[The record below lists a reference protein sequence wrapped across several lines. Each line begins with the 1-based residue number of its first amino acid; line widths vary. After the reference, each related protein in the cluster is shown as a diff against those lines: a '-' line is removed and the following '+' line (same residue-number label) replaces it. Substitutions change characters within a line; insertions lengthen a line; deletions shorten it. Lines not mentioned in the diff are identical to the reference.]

1 MFKLK
6 GFITDYL
13 TFCEYNKKLNR
24 KSIKAYSIDLTQFSK
39 HFEKLED
46 INRDSLSEYIA
57 DLHKKYKPKTVKRKL
72 AAVKTFMKY
81 LEYKETIEVSPI
93 RNIMTKFK
101 EPITLPMVIP
111 YNIIQRLLD
120 TAYSD
125 KNRDNMS
132 EYERQIALRNVAV
145 LEILFA
151 TGVRV
156 SELCNIKQRDIDFN
170 NNRIRIM
177 GKGSRERIIHITNA
191 EVITAIHDYIKVF
204 GEKSAD
210 NEHLFINKRGN
221 RLSEQSVRFMLRDFE
236 ERLNIPLH
244 ITPHMFRHSFATYLL
259 EEEVDIRYIQQLLGH
274 SSITTTQ
281 IYTSV
286 SLEKQKK
293 ILEAKHPRNRFRVN
307 KG

>member
-1 MFKLK
+1 VNS
-6 GFITDYL
+6 IADYL
-13 TFCEYNKKLNR
+13 VFCDNNKKLNH

-39 HFEKLED
+39 NFEKLED

-57 DLHKKYKPKTVKRKL
+57 GLHKKYKPKTVKRKL

-81 LEYKETIEVSPI
+81 LEYKEIIAVNPI
-93 RNIMTKFK
+93 RNLMTKFK
-101 EPITLPMVIP
+101 EPITLPRVIP
-111 YNIIQRLLD
+111 FNIIQRFLD
-120 TAYSD
+120 MAYCD

-132 EYERQIALRNVAV
+132 RYEKQVAVRNVAV

-156 SELCNIKQRDIDFN
+156 SELCNLKQRDIDFS
-170 NNRIRIM
+170 NNRLRIM
-177 GKGSRERIIHITNA
+177 GKGSRERIIHITNT
-191 EVITAIHDYIKVF
+191 EVIAAIHDYITVF
-204 GEKSAD
+204 GEKAD
-210 NEHLFINKRGN
+210 KNEHLFINKRGN
-221 RLSEQSVRFMLRDFE
+221 RLSEQSVRFMLRDFT

-293 ILEAKHPRNRFRVN
+293 ILEAKHPRNRFRLN

>member
-1 MFKLK
+1 MCKLANY
-6 GFITDYL
+6 IADYL
-13 TFCEYNKKLNR
+13 VFCDNNKKLNS

-39 HFEKLED
+39 HFEKLDD

-81 LEYKETIEVSPI
+81 LEYKEIVIISPI
-93 RNIMTKFK
+93 RNLMTKFK
-101 EPITLPMVIP
+101 EPINLPRVIP
-111 YNIIQRLLD
+111 FNIIQQFLD
-120 TAYSD
+120 TAYDD
-125 KNRDNMS
+125 KNRDKMS
-132 EYERQIALRNVAV
+132 EYEKQVAARNVAV

-170 NNRIRIM
+170 NNRLSIM
-177 GKGSRERIIHITNA
+177 GKGSRERIIHITNT
-191 EVITAIHDYIKVF
+191 EVITAIREYITVF
-204 GEKSAD
+204 GEKAD
-210 NEHLFINKRGN
+210 ESEYLFINKRGN
-221 RLSEQSVRFMLRDFE
+221 RLSEQSVRFMLRAFE

>member
-1 MFKLK
+1 M
-6 GFITDYL
+6 DYL
-13 TFCEYNKKLNR
+13 AFCENNKKLNS

-39 HFEKLED
+39 HFEKLDD
-46 INRDSLSEYIA
+46 INRDNLSGYIA
-57 DLHKKYKPKTVKRKL
+57 ELHKKYKPKTVKRKL

-81 LEYKETIEVSPI
+81 LEYKEIITVSPI
-93 RNIMTKFK
+93 RNLMTKFK
-101 EPITLPMVIP
+101 EPITLPRVIP
-111 YNIIQRLLD
+111 FHIIQRFLD

-132 EYERQIALRNVAV
+132 EYERQVAVRNVAV

-156 SELCNIKQRDIDFN
+156 SELCNLKQRDIDFN
-170 NNRIRIM
+170 NNRLRIM

-191 EVITAIHDYIKVF
+191 EVVAAIRDYITVF
-204 GEKSAD
+204 GEKRD
-210 NEHLFINKRGN
+210 NSEHLFINKRGN

-236 ERLNIPLH
+236 ERLGIPLH

-293 ILEAKHPRNRFRVN
+293 ILEAKHPRNRFQVN

>member
-1 MFKLK
+1 M
-6 GFITDYL
+6 
-13 TFCEYNKKLNR
+13 
-24 KSIKAYSIDLTQFSK
+24 QFSK
-39 HFEKLED
+39 RFEKLDD
-46 INRDSLSEYIA
+46 INRDSLSSFIA

-72 AAVKTFMKY
+72 AVVKTFMKY
-81 LEYKETIEVSPI
+81 LEYKEIVTISPI

-101 EPITLPMVIP
+101 EPITLPRVIP
-111 YNIIQRLLD
+111 FNIIQRFLD

-132 EYERQIALRNVAV
+132 EYEKQVAARNVAV

-156 SELCNIKQRDIDFN
+156 SELCNLKQHDIDFN
-170 NNRIRIM
+170 NKKIRIM
-177 GKGSRERIIHITNA
+177 GKGSRERIIHITNT
-191 EVITAIHDYIKVF
+191 EVIAAIHDYITVF
-204 GEKSAD
+204 NEKAD
-210 NEHLFINKRGN
+210 INEHLFINKRGN
-221 RLSEQSVRFMLRDFE
+221 RLSEQSVRFMLRAFE

-293 ILEAKHPRNRFRVN
+293 ILEAKHPRNRFRLN